1 MKEFEPS
8 PEFVSRVMERV
19 HAYEASRRRTRRMV
33 SRLYHSRSFRIAVT
47 AGGLLV
53 AAANL
58 VRLYLMFFAPLA
70 CG

>member
-1 MKEFEPS
+1 MREFEPS
-8 PEFVSRVMERV
+8 PEFVSRIMERV
-19 HAYEASRRRTRRMV
+19 HAYELSRRKAQRAA

-53 AAANL
+53 AAANM

>member
-1 MKEFEPS
+1 MREFEPS

-19 HAYEASRRRTRRMV
+19 HAYEASMRRARRAA
-33 SRLYHSRSFRIAVT
+33 SRLYRSRSFRIAVT

-53 AAANL
+53 AAANM